1 MLTHILVRNFAIV
14 EELELEF
21 HAGLTVLT
29 GETGAGKSI
38 LLDALGLALGDRADS
53 GLIRHGAERAE
64 VAVGF
69 DIGGQPAIQEWLRAH
84 ELDSGG
90 ECIIRRTVNRNGPSR
105 AYINGQSS
113 TVQTLRELGEQ
124 LVDLH
129 GQHEHQSLLKAAS
142 QREILDSYADNAA
155 LLEQLRTTF
164 AAWQAA
170 QAEHEQL
177 AAAHQ
182 ERAARLDLLRFQ
194 VDEMAQLDLRED
206 EMAGLETEHRRLA
219 NASEL
224 AGGCTRVLDL
234 LADNE
239 DYAIQTLLNQARGE
253 LQKLAATDTSLA
265 DKLPMLEEADIQL
278 QELAS
283 DLRHYQ
289 DALAPDPARLETL
302 EQRLAQLHQL
312 SRKHN
317 TPVEELPALLT
328 RMQAELAE
336 LENSDIRLEELE
348 KRVAT
353 LAEAYRELAMQVYQR
368 RMAAATKLGKAV
380 TAAMQELG
388 MEGGRFEIAVTHEED
403 APFSRHGQDSIAFR
417 VSANAGQPPGP
428 LNRVASGGELSRIS
442 LAIQVNAVEGMPI
455 PTLIFDEVDVG
466 IGGRVAEIVGR
477 KLRSL
482 AAQRQVICVTHLPQV
497 AALGHQHMQV
507 SKRTA
512 DEITVTR
519 IHALSAD
526 QRVDEI
532 ARMLGGLEITEQTV
546 SHARELIER
555 ADAV

>member
-14 EELELEF
+14 EALELEF
-21 HAGLTVLT
+21 HDGLTVLT

-64 VAVGF
+64 VAVSF
-69 DIGGQPAIQEWLRAH
+69 DISHQAGVLGWLKEH
-84 ELDSGG
+84 ELDSGD
-90 ECIIRRTVNRNGPSR
+90 ECIIRRTVNRKGPSR

-129 GQHEHQSLLKAAS
+129 GQHEHQSLLKRAS
-142 QREILDSYADNAA
+142 QRQILDSYAGNVE
-155 LLEQLRTTF
+155 LLDQLRGIHD
-164 AAWQAA
+164 AWQHT
-170 QAEHEQL
+170 QADFDQL
-177 AAAHQ
+177 ANAHQ

-194 VDEMAQLDLRED
+194 VDEMEQLELRED
-206 EMAGLETEHRRLA
+206 EMAGLETDHKRLA

-224 AGGCTRVLDL
+224 ASGCTRL
-234 LADNE
+234 LTLIADDDE
-239 DYAIQTLLNQARGE
+239 ISIQSLLNQARHE
-253 LQKLAATDTSLA
+253 LQQLADTDASLG

-289 DALAPDPARLETL
+289 DQLAPDPARLTAL
-302 EQRLAQLHQL
+302 EERLSLLHQL

-317 TPVEELPALLT
+317 TPVEELPALLA

-348 KRVAT
+348 QR
-353 LAEAYRELAMQVYQR
+353 LAEQQKEYRQLATRLHERRQR
-368 RMAAATKLGKAV
+368 AAAELSTSI

-388 MEGGRFEIAVTHEED
+388 MEGGHFDIQVNFDED
-403 APFSRHGQDSIAFR
+403 APFSRHGLDRIEFL
-417 VSANAGQPPGP
+417 VSANAGQPAATLG
-428 LNRVASGGELSRIS
+428 RVASGGELSRIS

-477 KLRSL
+477 KLRGL

-497 AALGHQHMQV
+497 AALGHNHMQV
-507 SKRTA
+507 SKQTA
-512 DEITVTR
+512 DQITVTQ